1 MGMKELAVWIVS
13 LSVACALRVS
23 LEPARAPNHNN
34 RICST
39 WGNSHFKTFDG
50 DVYQFTSTCDY
61 NFASDCHNSL
71 PEFSVHIQRADTE
84 GKLLIESVVIT
95 IKDYI
100 IFLTKDTAVVNEE
113 KVSNAFYGPR
123 LLLERSHS
131 YTKLFTKMGLILMW
145 NGEDAL
151 MVELDTQFQ
160 NQTCGLC
167 GDYNGIQVYN
177 EFISK
182 DESFT
187 PIQFVKRQRIYK
199 PNDNCKDPVEVG
211 TVVDCSMHRGKCEI
225 LLSESAWADC
235 LSRVDKEVFI
245 QACMKDICN
254 CPNSASDFCLCGTL
268 SELSRQ
274 CSHAGGKPG
283 NWRSDS
289 FCPKKCPFNMIY
301 EESRS
306 PCLDTCFNQDAS
318 KLCKEHDMDGCFC
331 PPGMV
336 VDDLSNTGCIPATE
350 CKCSLHDT
358 YFKPGEIVKQECEEC
373 LCNSG
378 KWMCKNLPCSATCS
392 VEGGTYITTFDGKSY
407 TFHGNCYYILT
418 KIPGDKGFT
427 VLVELIPCGTQ
438 QLDACM
444 KTMVLLPDNNSN
456 NALSFEAGGRVFQNN
471 AEIHLPYV
479 TANIKIFKPSS
490 FHIMIQTEAG
500 LQIQLQLVPI
510 MQIYI
515 ALDHSN
521 KKKMEGLCGNYNDA
535 QADDFKT
542 FQGIVEGTAAYFA
555 NTWKVHSSCPD
566 QKDHLEDPCAISVEN
581 EQYAEHWCS
590 ALRDEKGL
598 FSKCHTMVDPQE
610 YYKKCKYSTCSCE
623 KSEDCLC
630 ASLSSYVRAC
640 MAKGITLEGWRK
652 NVCVKYAE
660 SCPATKIFSYGIKR
674 CQQTCRSLSMGSQ
687 ACTMNFKPV
696 DGCSCPEGFYQ
707 NDQGSC
713 VPKAKCP
720 CYHKGDWIEPGKTIM
735 IQDES
740 CICANGSLHCQVSAR
755 KIEESLCTAPMVYV
769 NCSNA
774 KVGTSGVECRRTCH
788 KNDGICYAVECQ
800 SGCVCPSGMID
811 DGRGNC
817 VKEFQCPCIH
827 NGAYY
832 FNGAHIKVKCNTCVC
847 QSGTWQCTTKK
858 CPGTCTIYGGGHYI
872 TYDGLRYEFEGD
884 CEYIATQDNCRDPS
898 KNSTFSVITENVPCG
913 TTGVTCSKSIKVY
926 LGETELKLG
935 DGKVQLQPLEKEK
948 NVTCKVHRI
957 GIYYAV
963 ETDIGLTLLWDRRTT
978 VYITL
983 APDYKGQVCGVCG
996 NFDDNTKNDFTTRNQ
1011 LIVASPMEFGNSW
1024 KVSSSCPNVDVD
1036 VDPCSVSAHRKNW
1049 AQIQCNIILDDVF
1062 KACHCMV
1069 DPVPYYEA
1077 CVHDS
1082 CACDAGGDCEC
1093 LCTAIAAYAAAC
1105 NHVNMCINW
1114 RNEDLCPVC
1123 CETQNHTNACE
1134 WHYSPCHTGCYK
1146 TCENPNGICNSTFP
1160 HLEGCFPQCPPDRPI
1175 FHEKNNT
1182 CVPYEKCGC
1191 VINGTY
1197 YNPGDKVP
1205 SDEPCQEC
1213 ICTSYDNK
1221 TCIRNESYCT
1231 GFGDPHYITF
1241 DGEYYSHQ
1249 GNCTYLLVEEIRPNY
1264 DNFKIY
1270 IDNVHCDIRDRVSCP
1285 RSIIVSFESQVIELK
1300 NMETNGRVKLKVFVN
1315 SKEEH
1320 LPFKRYGMKV
1330 YSSGLNLILEI
1341 PEAEIEVTFNGVA
1354 FTIKLPYQKFGNN
1367 TQGQCVPCTANSLCQ
1382 IIKNRYFGHFSDYW
1396 LVENPNKSHCTPP
1409 TLLPTVPPSKP
1420 TLKTSEVP
1428 CTANSLCQIIK
1439 NRSTDVSNMT
1449 TEGCFCP
1456 DGTTLFSPNS
1466 DICVKKCGCLDPIDI
1481 PRKFGEKFEYNCQ
1494 DCICDEDTKTVK
1506 CVDHSCPVIPEPNC
1520 NDPGFVL
1527 SNETSVDDPC
1537 CTELICI
1544 PVPLDKCQTCV
1555 CSQEIDPKEKLH
1567 IINCVPVKCDET
1579 CEPPGEKWSP
1589 EHDKCSVHSCIH
1601 IKDTVIS
1608 TVAKIVC
1615 PAFHP
1620 KNCQPGTIQ
1629 TAPDGC
1635 CKTCLEKNKSCKLQT
1650 ITSFITDRGCKSLQ
1664 PVKTTFCEG
1673 ACNTY
1678 SKYSASAANMQHRCT
1693 CCQEVKTHNETISLA
1708 CSDGTIKPYNYIY
1721 VDKCDCRTTSCGP
1734 DFSRT
1739 RTRRYLPKTAKTFVY
1754 NCQDCTCDEDTKT
1767 VKCVDHSC
1775 PVIPEPNCNNPGF
1788 VLSNETSVDN
1798 PCCTEL
1804 ICKPKDVCVHNSVEY
1819 QGFKYHPSKEE
1830 CCGKCT
1836 QEQCY
1841 IQYNGTNQLIKPGE
1855 TWSPEHDKC
1864 SVQSCIHI
1872 KDTVI
1877 STVANILCPPFH
1889 PENCQPGTIQ
1899 TAPDGCCKTCLEKN
1913 KSCKLKT
1920 ITIFITDRGCK
1931 SLLPIDMTFCEG
1943 ACDTCSK

>member
-1 MGMKELAVWIVS
+1 MRYRGKVRGFTPSPGEIFEICNCTTVKCLENNTLQYIPYNCTPPEKFTCASGRPSNTVMDEKFCCKVEVCDCYCTGFGDPHYITFDGEYYSHQGNCTYLLVEEIRPNYDNFKIYIDNVHCDIRDRVSCPRSIIVSFESQVIELKNMETNGRVKLKVFVNSKEEHLPFKRFGMKVYSSGLNLILEIPEAEIEVTFNGVAFTIKLPYQKFGNNTQGQCGTCNNNRADDCLLPGGQLVDSCEVMADYWLVNDPNKAHCTPPTLLPTVPPSKPTVKPTGVPCTANSLFIQYIRHNVHPDIKNEPDMAVQYVTQRMEKAGAISGHGNHSFGETFVYNCQDCTCDEDTKTVTCVDHSCPVIPEPNCNDPGFVLSNETSVDNPCCTELICKPKDVCVLNSVEYQVGVPVPLDKCQTCVCSQEIDPKEKLHIINCVPVKCVETCEPPGETWSPAHDKCSVHSCIHIKDTFISTVANIVCPTFHPENCQPGTIQTAPDGCCKTS
-13 LSVACALRVS
+13 
-23 LEPARAPNHNN
+23 RAPNHNN

-50 DVYQFTSTCDY
+50 DVYQFNSTCDY

-182 DESFT
+182 
-187 PIQFVKRQRIYK
+187 
-199 PNDNCKDPVEVG
+199 
-211 TVVDCSMHRGKCEI
+211 
-225 LLSESAWADC
+225 A
-235 LSRVDKEVFI
+235 
-245 QACMKDICN
+245 
-254 CPNSASDFCLCGTL
+254 
-268 SELSRQ
+268 
-274 CSHAGGKPG
+274 
-283 NWRSDS
+283 
-289 FCPKKCPFNMIY
+289 KKCPFNMIY

-788 KNDGICYAVECQ
+788 KNDGICVSLCFTCYAVECQ

-884 CEYIATQDNCRDPS
+884 CEYIATQ
-898 KNSTFSVITENVPCG
+898 
-913 TTGVTCSKSIKVY
+913 
-926 LGETELKLG
+926 ETELKLG

-1114 RNEDLCPVC
+1114 RNEDLCR
-1123 CETQNHTNACE
+1123 
-1134 WHYSPCHTGCYK
+1134 
-1146 TCENPNGICNSTFP
+1146 
-1160 HLEGCFPQCPPDRPI
+1160 CFPQCPPDRPI

-1182 CVPYEKCGC
+1182 CVAYEKCGC

-1213 ICTSYDNK
+1213 
-1221 TCIRNESYCT
+1221 
-1231 GFGDPHYITF
+1231 
-1241 DGEYYSHQ
+1241 
-1249 GNCTYLLVEEIRPNY
+1249 
-1264 DNFKIY
+1264 
-1270 IDNVHCDIRDRVSCP
+1270 
-1285 RSIIVSFESQVIELK
+1285 
-1300 NMETNGRVKLKVFVN
+1300 M
-1315 SKEEH
+1315 
-1320 LPFKRYGMKV
+1320 
-1330 YSSGLNLILEI
+1330 
-1341 PEAEIEVTFNGVA
+1341 
-1354 FTIKLPYQKFGNN
+1354 
-1367 TQGQCVPCTANSLCQ
+1367 
-1382 IIKNRYFGHFSDYW
+1382 
-1396 LVENPNKSHCTPP
+1396 
-1409 TLLPTVPPSKP
+1409 
-1420 TLKTSEVP
+1420 
-1428 CTANSLCQIIK
+1428 
-1439 NRSTDVSNMT
+1439 
-1449 TEGCFCP
+1449 
-1456 DGTTLFSPNS
+1456 
-1466 DICVKKCGCLDPIDI
+1466 
-1481 PRKFGEKFEYNCQ
+1481 
-1494 DCICDEDTKTVK
+1494 
-1506 CVDHSCPVIPEPNC
+1506 
-1520 NDPGFVL
+1520 
-1527 SNETSVDDPC
+1527 
-1537 CTELICI
+1537 
-1544 PVPLDKCQTCV
+1544 
-1555 CSQEIDPKEKLH
+1555 
-1567 IINCVPVKCDET
+1567 
-1579 CEPPGEKWSP
+1579 
-1589 EHDKCSVHSCIH
+1589 
-1601 IKDTVIS
+1601 
-1608 TVAKIVC
+1608 
-1615 PAFHP
+1615 
-1620 KNCQPGTIQ
+1620 
-1629 TAPDGC
+1629 
-1635 CKTCLEKNKSCKLQT
+1635 
-1650 ITSFITDRGCKSLQ
+1650 
-1664 PVKTTFCEG
+1664 
-1673 ACNTY
+1673 
-1678 SKYSASAANMQHRCT
+1678 
-1693 CCQEVKTHNETISLA
+1693 
-1708 CSDGTIKPYNYIY
+1708 YNYHHHHHN
-1721 VDKCDCRTTSCGP
+1721 RTHHNANHNNRIHDNSNHHNN
-1734 DFSRT
+1734 R
-1739 RTRRYLPKTAKTFVY
+1739 KY
-1754 NCQDCTCDEDTKT
+1754 N
-1767 VKCVDHSC
+1767 
-1775 PVIPEPNCNNPGF
+1775 
-1788 VLSNETSVDN
+1788 
-1798 PCCTEL
+1798 
-1804 ICKPKDVCVHNSVEY
+1804 NSTL
-1819 QGFKYHPSKEE
+1819 H
-1830 CCGKCT
+1830 
-1836 QEQCY
+1836 
-1841 IQYNGTNQLIKPGE
+1841 YN
-1855 TWSPEHDKC
+1855 
-1864 SVQSCIHI
+1864 
-1872 KDTVI
+1872 
-1877 STVANILCPPFH
+1877 
-1889 PENCQPGTIQ
+1889 
-1899 TAPDGCCKTCLEKN
+1899 
-1913 KSCKLKT
+1913 
-1920 ITIFITDRGCK
+1920 
-1931 SLLPIDMTFCEG
+1931 
-1943 ACDTCSK
+1943 

>member
-13 LSVACALRVS
+13 LSVACSLRVS
-23 LEPARAPNHNN
+23 LKPARAPNHNN

-95 IKDYI
+95 IKDYV
-100 IFLTKDTAVVNEE
+100 IFLTKDTAVVNGE

-131 YTKLFTKMGLILMW
+131 YTKLFAKMGLIFMW

-160 NQTCGLC
+160 NRTCGLC

-187 PIQFVKRQRIYK
+187 PIQFGNRQRIYK
-199 PNDNCKDPVEVG
+199 PNENCEDPVEED
-211 TVVDCSMHRGKCEI
+211 TVVDCSMHRDKCEI
-225 LLSESAWADC
+225 LLSESAWENC

-306 PCLDTCFNQDAS
+306 PCLDTCSNQDAS
-318 KLCKEHDMDGCFC
+318 KLCEEHAMDGCFC

-358 YFKPGEIVKQECEEC
+358 QFNPGEIVKQECEEC
-373 LCNSG
+373 LCNAG

-392 VEGGTYITTFDGKSY
+392 VEGGTHITTFDGKSY
-407 TFHGNCYYILT
+407 IFHGNCYYILT

-456 NALSFEAGGRVFQNN
+456 NALSFKADGRVFQNN

-490 FHIMIQTEAG
+490 FHIMIQTETG

-515 ALDHSN
+515 ALDQSN
-521 KKKMEGLCGNYNDA
+521 KNKMEGLCGNYNDA

-542 FQGIVEGTAAYFA
+542 FQGIVEGTAASFA
-555 NTWKVHSSCPD
+555 NTWKAQSSCPD

-590 ALRDEKGL
+590 ALRDEKGD
-598 FSKCHTMVDPQE
+598 FSKCHAMVNPQE
-610 YYKKCKYSTCSCE
+610 YYKKCKYSTCNCE

-630 ASLSSYVRAC
+630 AALSSYVRAC
-640 MAKGITLEGWRK
+640 MDKGITLEGWRK

-660 SCPATKIFSYGIKR
+660 SCPATQIFSYGIKS

-720 CYHKGDWIEPGKTIM
+720 CYHKGDWVKPGKSIM
-735 IQDES
+735 IQDER
-740 CICANGSLHCQVSAR
+740 CICANGRLHCQVSAR
-755 KIEESLCTAPMVYV
+755 MIEESLCTAPMVYV

-788 KNDGICYAVECQ
+788 NKDGICYAVECQ

-847 QSGTWQCTTKK
+847 QSGTWQCTNKK
-858 CPGTCTIYGGGHYI
+858 CPGTCTIYGGGHYL

-884 CEYIATQDNCRDPS
+884 CEYIATEDNCKDPS

-935 DGKVQLQPLEKEK
+935 DGKVQLQPLEKQQK
-948 NVTCKVHRI
+948 VNFKVHRI

-983 APDYKGQVCGVCG
+983 APDYKGQVCGLCG

-1011 LIVASPMEFGNSW
+1011 LIVVSPMEFGNSW

-1049 AQIQCNIILDDVF
+1049 AQMQCKIILGDVF

-1114 RNEDLCPVC
+1114 RNEDLCR
-1123 CETQNHTNACE
+1123 
-1134 WHYSPCHTGCYK
+1134 
-1146 TCENPNGICNSTFP
+1146 
-1160 HLEGCFPQCPPDRPI
+1160 CFPQCPPDRPI

-1182 CVPYEKCGC
+1182 CVAYEKCGC
-1191 VINGTY
+1191 VINGTH

-1205 SDEPCQEC
+1205 TDEPCQE
-1213 ICTSYDNK
+1213 
-1221 TCIRNESYCT
+1221 
-1231 GFGDPHYITF
+1231 
-1241 DGEYYSHQ
+1241 
-1249 GNCTYLLVEEIRPNY
+1249 
-1264 DNFKIY
+1264 
-1270 IDNVHCDIRDRVSCP
+1270 
-1285 RSIIVSFESQVIELK
+1285 
-1300 NMETNGRVKLKVFVN
+1300 
-1315 SKEEH
+1315 
-1320 LPFKRYGMKV
+1320 
-1330 YSSGLNLILEI
+1330 
-1341 PEAEIEVTFNGVA
+1341 
-1354 FTIKLPYQKFGNN
+1354 
-1367 TQGQCVPCTANSLCQ
+1367 
-1382 IIKNRYFGHFSDYW
+1382 W
-1396 LVENPNKSHCTPP
+1396 
-1409 TLLPTVPPSKP
+1409 
-1420 TLKTSEVP
+1420 
-1428 CTANSLCQIIK
+1428 
-1439 NRSTDVSNMT
+1439 
-1449 TEGCFCP
+1449 
-1456 DGTTLFSPNS
+1456 
-1466 DICVKKCGCLDPIDI
+1466 
-1481 PRKFGEKFEYNCQ
+1481 
-1494 DCICDEDTKTVK
+1494 
-1506 CVDHSCPVIPEPNC
+1506 
-1520 NDPGFVL
+1520 
-1527 SNETSVDDPC
+1527 
-1537 CTELICI
+1537 
-1544 PVPLDKCQTCV
+1544 
-1555 CSQEIDPKEKLH
+1555 
-1567 IINCVPVKCDET
+1567 
-1579 CEPPGEKWSP
+1579 
-1589 EHDKCSVHSCIH
+1589 
-1601 IKDTVIS
+1601 
-1608 TVAKIVC
+1608 
-1615 PAFHP
+1615 
-1620 KNCQPGTIQ
+1620 
-1629 TAPDGC
+1629 
-1635 CKTCLEKNKSCKLQT
+1635 
-1650 ITSFITDRGCKSLQ
+1650 
-1664 PVKTTFCEG
+1664 
-1673 ACNTY
+1673 
-1678 SKYSASAANMQHRCT
+1678 
-1693 CCQEVKTHNETISLA
+1693 
-1708 CSDGTIKPYNYIY
+1708 
-1721 VDKCDCRTTSCGP
+1721 
-1734 DFSRT
+1734 
-1739 RTRRYLPKTAKTFVY
+1739 
-1754 NCQDCTCDEDTKT
+1754 
-1767 VKCVDHSC
+1767 
-1775 PVIPEPNCNNPGF
+1775 
-1788 VLSNETSVDN
+1788 
-1798 PCCTEL
+1798 
-1804 ICKPKDVCVHNSVEY
+1804 
-1819 QGFKYHPSKEE
+1819 
-1830 CCGKCT
+1830 
-1836 QEQCY
+1836 
-1841 IQYNGTNQLIKPGE
+1841 
-1855 TWSPEHDKC
+1855 
-1864 SVQSCIHI
+1864 
-1872 KDTVI
+1872 
-1877 STVANILCPPFH
+1877 
-1889 PENCQPGTIQ
+1889 
-1899 TAPDGCCKTCLEKN
+1899 
-1913 KSCKLKT
+1913 
-1920 ITIFITDRGCK
+1920 
-1931 SLLPIDMTFCEG
+1931 
-1943 ACDTCSK
+1943 